1 MRAGQPLLKAESH
14 SLSLSLPLYRS
25 HHQLFVCCFFLLLS
39 FFLFFFGRL
48 WSNDFCSARPLPVA
62 RCAAA
67 AAAVVRGRCTAIH
80 FQSNFRAAR
89 VVFVRRPSPSC
100 SVAHSPRSPLVR
112 SLSLLAAFA
121 DKQKAN
127 NNNQFAV
134 AKANKQKSKFKTKSY
149 SYS

>member
-80 FQSNFRAAR
+80 FQSNFRTPTHKITATPLPPQFWPTEQSKLSPMKNVLGQMAAN
-89 VVFVRRPSPSC
+89 F
-100 SVAHSPRSPLVR
+100 
-112 SLSLLAAFA
+112 SLLATCKKRE
-121 DKQKAN
+121 KQKMM
-127 NNNQFAV
+127 
-134 AKANKQKSKFKTKSY
+134 AKVHPRVHMCVQL
-149 SYS
+149 